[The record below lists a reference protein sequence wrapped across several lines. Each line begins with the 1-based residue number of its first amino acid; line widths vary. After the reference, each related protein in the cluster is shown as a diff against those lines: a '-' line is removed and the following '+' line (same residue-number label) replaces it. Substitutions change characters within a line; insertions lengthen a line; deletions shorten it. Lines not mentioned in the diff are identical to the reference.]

1 MDNNNSPV
9 NRDSKDNT
17 NNNID
22 FIEVLS
28 DGGHS
33 VATHKHKTN
42 KSKKRRRH
50 GSQDDVE
57 NEDIN

>member
-1 MDNNNSPV
+1 M
-9 NRDSKDNT
+9 NRDSKDITNNT

-33 VATHKHKTN
+33 VATHKRKR
-42 KSKKRRRH
+42 SRRRT
-50 GSQDDVE
+50 GSQDDEV
-57 NEDIN
+57 N